1 MAIQGLATLV
11 SFLVFVAPGALWL
24 WLADRRRATPKR
36 DGLQASSL
44 VVLASLVFSVPA
56 AAAVLGLLW
65 AADRDLSSLRPW
77 LNSSLPRT
85 PANAVGMLLLLLLQT
100 MVSLGLAA
108 LAFRLVGSRVLGP
121 GDVRPVSAWTEAF
134 RLAVPAES
142 AAVVSVALEDG
153 SCVRGVVAAFSPD
166 HEMADR
172 ELLLRAPIVVDT
184 APGATPTAS
193 PFLSPVRLVVPSA
206 SITSLSVLYVRHADL
221 PVAEDS

>member
-24 WLADRRRATPKR
+24 WLADRRRAAPKR
-36 DGLQASSL
+36 DALQASSL
-44 VVLASLVFSVPA
+44 VVLASLIFAVPA
-56 AAAVLGLLW
+56 AAAVLGVLW

-85 PANAVGMLLLLLLQT
+85 PANAVGMLLLLLLQST
-100 MVSLGLAA
+100 ISLGLAA
-108 LAFRLVGSRVLGP
+108 LAFRFLGTRVLGG

-134 RLAVPAES
+134 RLAVPADS
-142 AAVVSVALEDG
+142 AAVVSIALDDG
-153 SCVRGVVAAFSPD
+153 SLVRGVVAAFSPD

-184 APGATPTAS
+184 APGATPLAA
-193 PFLSPVRLVVPSA
+193 PFLSPMRFVVPSA
-206 SITSLSVLYVRHADL
+206 SISSLSVLYVRNADL
-221 PVAEDS
+221 PVAEDL